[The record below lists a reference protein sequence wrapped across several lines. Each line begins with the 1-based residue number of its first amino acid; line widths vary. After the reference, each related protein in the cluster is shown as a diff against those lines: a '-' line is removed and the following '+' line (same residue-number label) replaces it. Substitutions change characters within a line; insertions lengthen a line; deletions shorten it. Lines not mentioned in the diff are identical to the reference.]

1 MLDRAKPS
9 AATDMG
15 GDAPEASGGLRRVT
29 VGPAR
34 RQLAVRLDG
43 SLEDRRKIPVVCLP
57 GLIRNSSDFEAL
69 AGHLH
74 DMLEPDWPVIR
85 IDLIGRGDSTREI
98 RGTPYETG
106 RDVADVLSAVWSL
119 GVGRAIWVGE
129 NHGGQVIELMAVTQ
143 PGAIAGAALIDAG
156 PVIDVRGL
164 VRLGTNLE
172 YLEEIRG
179 ETAFFEAARQILGP
193 VYPLL
198 STSALDR
205 LALRTHRVGRR
216 GRIEAKYD
224 PRIVRTLADFEN
236 TDVLSTQWQ
245 IFDALGHAPLMI
257 MRTELSDLLR
267 AEVFDKMARRRPGAI
282 SIDIPNEGSPALLDG
297 PSETGA
303 LAGFVSV
310 ISAEGATKKG

>member
-1 MLDRAKPS
+1 
-9 AATDMG
+9 
-15 GDAPEASGGLRRVT
+15 
-29 VGPAR
+29 
-34 RQLAVRLDG
+34 
-43 SLEDRRKIPVVCLP
+43 VVCVP
-57 GLIRNSSDFEAL
+57 GLIRNASDFSAL
-69 AGHLH
+69 VGHLH
-74 DMLEPDWPVIR
+74 DMLEADWPVIR
-85 IDLIGRGDSTREI
+85 IELIGRGESAREE
-98 RGTPYETG
+98 RRTPYETG

-119 GVGRAIWVGE
+119 GIGRAIWVGE
-129 NHGGQVIELMAVTQ
+129 NHGGQVIELMAVSH

-164 VRLGTNLE
+164 VRLRTNLD
-172 YLEEIRG
+172 YLKDIRG
-179 ETAFFEAARQILGP
+179 ETAFFDAARHILGP

-216 GRIEAKYD
+216 GRIEPKYD

-267 AEVFDKMARRRPGAI
+267 AEVFEKMARRRPGAI
-282 SIDIPNEGSPALLDG
+282 RIDIPNEGSPALLDG
-297 PSETGA
+297 PSETGS

-310 ISAEGATKKG
+310 ISAEDATGKG